1 MIEYRHM
8 ETGDEPRVR
17 ALTKRCHP
25 TWPSRP
31 KFWYHANP
39 TIIAIENGAVIGYGC
54 YTVDNHPAG
63 NSFIMYLR
71 DSGVAEEHRGRG
83 LGRTLLEKRMAVGGY
98 LGIGMFVGCT
108 APSNKPMRKILTSLG
123 FHSCQR
129 VPQYFAFNDPP
140 EDGLIFIHAGDHHD
154 D

>member
-8 ETGDEPRVR
+8 ETADEPLVR
-17 ALTKRCHP
+17 ELTRLCHP
-25 TWPSRP
+25 SWPQRP

-39 TIIAIENGAVIGYGC
+39 TIVALEGRRVIGYGC

-71 DSGVAEEHRGRG
+71 DSGVHPDERGRG
-83 LGRTLLEKRMAVGGY
+83 IGRSLIQKRMGVGGH
-98 LGIGMFVGCT
+98 LGIHMFVGCT
-108 APSNKPMRKILTSLG
+108 APSNLSMRAILKAED

-129 VPQYFAFNDPP
+129 VPNYFAFNDPP
-140 EDGLIFIHAGDHHD
+140 EDGLIYIHAGEHEND
-154 D
+154 